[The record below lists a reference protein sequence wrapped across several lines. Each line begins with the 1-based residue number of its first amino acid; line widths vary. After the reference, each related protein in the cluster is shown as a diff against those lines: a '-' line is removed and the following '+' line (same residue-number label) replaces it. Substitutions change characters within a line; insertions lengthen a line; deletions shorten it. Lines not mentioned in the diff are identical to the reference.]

1 MQSQVESE
9 PRHERPPDR
18 TERRRIATRAR
29 LLAAARTV
37 FARQGLAE
45 ATIAQ
50 IAEEADLG
58 FGTFYLYFPTKE
70 DAYRAVVTEGFA
82 ELSERLDATQAQ
94 AAASGQA
101 WWQVVRL
108 SVATYFAFA
117 AENRELFVAMCAG
130 GDIGAGLGREI
141 QERFEVHIA
150 RALPET
156 QRAAGSSEGMYPYPP
171 MWIARAVVAA
181 LDHAVLCWIRE
192 EDEDEESSPGGP
204 VGNSARLSLE
214 ALTEAMSRFVAA
226 GLGGYLPGDDG

>member
-1 MQSQVESE
+1 MQSQVEPE
-9 PRHERPPDR
+9 RPLVRPPDR
-18 TERRRIATRAR
+18 AERRRIATRAR
-29 LLAAARTV
+29 LLAAARRV

-82 ELSERLDATQAQ
+82 ELSERLDATQAG
-94 AAASGQA
+94 AAAAGQP

-108 SVATYFAFA
+108 CVATYYAFA

-130 GDIGAGLGREI
+130 GDTGAGLGREI
-141 QERFEVHIA
+141 QEQFEAHIA
-150 RALPET
+150 RTLPGT
-156 QRAAGSSEGMYPYPP
+156 QRAAGSQEGMYPYPP
-171 MWIARAVVAA
+171 MLIARAVVAA
-181 LDHAVLCWIRE
+181 LDHAVLSWIRE
-192 EDEDEESSPGGP
+192 EDGESAPDAP
-204 VGNSARLSLE
+204 AWDSARLSLE